1 MLNYQ
6 LTFSGGASST
16 TLTESSGQK
25 YTYGSRFGDSNY
37 PLNVTLPVLNNTKD
51 SNFKTID
58 TSDVFASIK
67 ISPSSDNFRVTAP
80 ALQQNIIISDS
91 GGSTFID
98 DTPLNLTSG
107 IAGDSARF
115 KGKREHF
122 HQRITTLTPNNDPRL
137 KTVPEAGGG
146 GGGSSGPAQS
156 WS

>member
-1 MLNYQ
+1 MTFQDTRTSQQMLEDFYEGSKDRMASDIFFPVFKEP
-6 LTFSGGASST
+6 LGG
-16 TLTESSGQK
+16 GYK
-25 YTYGSRFGDSNY
+25 DGSFGGGY
-37 PLNVTLPVLNNTKD
+37 KD
-51 SNFKTID
+51 
-58 TSDVFASIK
+58 
-67 ISPSSDNFRVTAP
+67 
-80 ALQQNIIISDS
+80 
-91 GGSTFID
+91 GSFGID